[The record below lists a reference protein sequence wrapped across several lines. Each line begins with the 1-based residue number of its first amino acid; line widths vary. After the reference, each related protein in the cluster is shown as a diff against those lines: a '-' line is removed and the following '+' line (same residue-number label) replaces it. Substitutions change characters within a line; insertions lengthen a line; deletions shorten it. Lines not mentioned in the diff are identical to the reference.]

1 MHEPNLTRNQK
12 PIIHIQKLKRK
23 VFKHNT
29 KESCQAMGEEN
40 KKRKE

>member
-1 MHEPNLTRNQK
+1 MYERNLTRNQK
-12 PIIHIQKLKRK
+12 PIIHTQKLKRK
-23 VFKHNT
+23 ESKHNT